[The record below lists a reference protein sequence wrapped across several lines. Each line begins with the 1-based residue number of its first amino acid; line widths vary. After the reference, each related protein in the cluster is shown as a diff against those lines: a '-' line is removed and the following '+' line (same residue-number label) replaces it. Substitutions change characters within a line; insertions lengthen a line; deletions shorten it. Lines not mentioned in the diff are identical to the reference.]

1 MSFGHLPRALRTASF
16 RLAIFYALLFA
27 GSALILGSIVYW
39 TVQTSLKRQMDE
51 RINAEIELLRQE
63 FRSEGLQELIREIGE
78 RAAYFPVL
86 DYLVVDDKG
95 NRLAGNLPYMP
106 SASGWTDIETEPR
119 APNPDAERSF
129 HVRSVYLADGIRLA
143 VADDLEPLEAIERAF
158 LEALG
163 IALLAFLVLSLTG
176 GFVLSMGFLRQVDDI
191 THTAEAIIRGEL
203 TSRIPLR
210 ETNDN
215 FDRLSRTLNRM
226 LDRIQDL
233 MESLRQV
240 SNDIAHALRTPLG
253 RLRHKLETARLQ
265 IRSSPQGLAAV
276 DAAIEE
282 TDTIL
287 DTFSALL
294 RIAQIEAGTRKA
306 GLKPLDLS
314 ALFERVI
321 EAYAAAAEEEGK
333 TLKANVE
340 TGLSAVGDRE
350 LLVEMAANLLDNA
363 IRHTPAGADIELSL
377 VRKGKK
383 LIASIADNGP
393 GIPAEDRERVFR
405 RFYRLERSA
414 SIPGTGLGLALVAAV
429 AELHGIEL
437 GAEDNAPGLR
447 IRMIF
452 DAFEPD
458 ELRTSTGYV
467 MAINPGARPL

>member
-1 MSFGHLPRALRTASF
+1 MQSEASMFG
-16 RLAIFYALLFA
+16 LL
-27 GSALILGSIVYW
+27 
-39 TVQTSLKRQMDE
+39 
-51 RINAEIELLRQE
+51 
-63 FRSEGLQELIREIGE
+63 
-78 RAAYFPVL
+78 
-86 DYLVVDDKG
+86 
-95 NRLAGNLPYMP
+95 
-106 SASGWTDIETEPR
+106 
-119 APNPDAERSF
+119 
-129 HVRSVYLADGIRLA
+129 LADGIRLA
-143 VADDLEPLEAIERAF
+143 VGDDLEPLEAIERAF

-233 MESLRQV
+233 MESLSQV

-265 IRSSPQGLAAV
+265 IHSSPQG
-276 DAAIEE
+276 
-282 TDTIL
+282 
-287 DTFSALL
+287 S
-294 RIAQIEAGTRKA
+294 
-306 GLKPLDLS
+306 GL
-314 ALFERVI
+314 
-321 EAYAAAAEEEGK
+321 
-333 TLKANVE
+333 N
-340 TGLSAVGDRE
+340 AVGDHD

-363 IRHTPAGADIELSL
+363 VRHTPAGADIELSL

-393 GIPAEDRERVFR
+393 GIPADDRERVFR

-447 IRMIF
+447 IQMIF

-458 ELRTSTGYV
+458 ELRTSTWYV